1 MDRLSDADVVTGLA
15 RLPGWARAG
24 DVIEKEYTLAGFP
37 DAIAFVVQVA
47 FAAEKAN
54 HHPDIDIRWN
64 RVRLALTSHD
74 AGGLTGR
81 DLSLAEVIEGI
92 ASRVSG

>member
-1 MDRLSDADVVTGLA
+1 MDRISDDEITSRLD

-24 DVIEKEYTLAGFP
+24 DVIEKEYTRAGFP

-54 HHPDIDIRWN
+54 HHPDIDVRWN
-64 RVRLALTSHD
+64 RVRVALTTHD
-74 AGGLTGR
+74 AGGLTAL
-81 DLSLAEVIEGI
+81 DLSLAEAIEGI
-92 ASRVSG
+92 DGGGSG